1 MKVKLNEL
9 ADALAKS
16 DVRQGYVDIVRGKVI
31 IIEEDM
37 VEEEALNHVFD
48 IEEDWEHYLRLPNL
62 IDGEEHAVMQKFA
75 QMQRRDDIKERL
87 LAILSGSGAASR
99 FQREVRHLLL
109 KPAWENFLKAYLV
122 EAARDWCE
130 ENALQY
136 EE

>member
-48 IEEDWEHYLRLPNL
+48 IEEDWEHYIPLPNI
-62 IDGEEHAVMQKFA
+62 IDGEEREVMRSFA
-75 QMQRRDDIKERL
+75 EAQQRADVKERL
-87 LAILSGSGAASR
+87 LSVLTGAGAASR

-109 KPAWENFLKAYLV
+109 KPAWENYLQAHFI

-130 ENALQY
+130 ENALEY

>member
-48 IEEDWEHYLRLPNL
+48 IEEDWEHYIPLPNL

-99 FQREVRHLLL
+99 FQHEVRHLLL
-109 KPAWENFLKAYLV
+109 KPAWENFLKAYMV

>member
-16 DVRQGYVDIVRGKVI
+16 DVQQGYVDITRGKVI
-31 IIEEDM
+31 IVEEDM

-48 IEEDWEHYLRLPNL
+48 IEEDWDHYIPLPNL
-62 IDGEEHAVMQKFA
+62 IDGEEHEAMYKFA
-75 QMQRRDDIKERL
+75 QIQRREDIKERL
-87 LAILSGSGAASR
+87 LEVLSGAGAVSR

-109 KPAWENFLKAYLV
+109 KPAWDDFLKAYFV

-130 ENALQY
+130 ENTLQY

>member
-48 IEEDWEHYLRLPNL
+48 IEEDWEHYIPLPNL

-87 LAILSGSGAASR
+87 LAILSGSGLHHGFS
-99 FQREVRHLLL
+99 VR
-109 KPAWENFLKAYLV
+109 
-122 EAARDWCE
+122 CGICC
-130 ENALQY
+130 
-136 EE
+136 

>member
-48 IEEDWEHYLRLPNL
+48 IEEDWEHYIPLPNL

-109 KPAWENFLKAYLV
+109 KPAWEIFLKAYLV

>member
-1 MKVKLNEL
+1 MKIRLNEL
-9 ADALAKS
+9 ADALAQS
-16 DVRQGYVDIVRGKVI
+16 DVRQAYVDIAHGKVVVMQ
-31 IIEEDM
+31 EDM
-37 VEEEALNHVFD
+37 NEEEALDHVFD
-48 IEEDWEHYLRLPNL
+48 IEEDWEHYIPLPNL

>member
-48 IEEDWEHYLRLPNL
+48 IEEDWEHYIPLPNL

-87 LAILSGSGAASR
+87 LAILSGAGAASR

-109 KPAWENFLKAYLV
+109 KPAWENFLKVYLV

>member
-16 DVRQGYVDIVRGKVI
+16 DVRQGYVDIARGKVI

-48 IEEDWEHYLRLPNL
+48 IEEDWEHYIPLPNI
-62 IDGEEHAVMQKFA
+62 IDGEEHEVMCEFA
-75 QMQRRDDIKERL
+75 QSQRREDIRERL
-87 LAILSGSGAASR
+87 LAILSEPGAASR

-109 KPAWENFLKAYLV
+109 KPVWEEFLKSHFVA
-122 EAARDWCE
+122 AARDWCE
-130 ENALQY
+130 ENALPY

>member
-16 DVRQGYVDIVRGKVI
+16 DVRQGYVDIIRGKVI

-48 IEEDWEHYLRLPNL
+48 IEEDWEHYIPLPNL

-109 KPAWENFLKAYLV
+109 KPAWEIFLKAYFV

>member
-16 DVRQGYVDIVRGKVI
+16 DVRQGYVDIIRGKVI

-48 IEEDWEHYLRLPNL
+48 IEEDWEHYIPLPNL

-75 QMQRRDDIKERL
+75 QMQRRDDINERL